1 MMSKIGNEVVEVPNG
16 IELNEK
22 DYCTCLLST
31 LKEME
36 KNYVVA
42 MTEASN
48 DWLYQEYKSI
58 FLELSDLQRELFQL
72 MFQNGWYQLESVE
85 SKKINDKYTMLES
98 DYRDLSE

>member
-1 MMSKIGNEVVEVPNG
+1 MSKIGNEVVEVPNG

-48 DWLYQEYKSI
+48 DWLYQEYKST

>member
-48 DWLYQEYKSI
+48 DWLYQEYKST